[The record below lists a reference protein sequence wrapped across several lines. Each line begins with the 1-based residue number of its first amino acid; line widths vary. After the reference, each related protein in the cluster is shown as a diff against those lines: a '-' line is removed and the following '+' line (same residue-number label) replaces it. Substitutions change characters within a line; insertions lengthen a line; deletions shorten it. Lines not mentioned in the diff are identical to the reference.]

1 MAIFDGKR
9 LRGIVGNVVF
19 KDDKDKKNTIV
30 QQAPVVVRQSE
41 KTKVASGVFGQ
52 GSVLAGVIRRDME
65 IITRE
70 CYDSGM
76 CNRFNKPVRDILNK
90 CFDKATKIYH
100 FSADSFEPLTGFE
113 FNLKSLVTNSLYVK
127 PVVSLSGNQLTVSIP
142 EIQVK
147 QQLKFPA
154 GANLCEIGVVVCF
167 VALEQGMKQEES
179 LQSIEIGSGATVLL
193 PHNFIFEVPEGCL
206 CVVGLGLNY
215 FHKQNDIKTV
225 KTHKTFNPANICG
238 AIITEGVFVDPGMV
252 KTGNTCKASPWSKI
266 IKMNLGG
273 TSEGQYNG

>member
-19 KDDKDKKNTIV
+19 KDGKDKKNTIV

-41 KTKVASGVFGQ
+41 KTKVASKVFGQ
-52 GSVLAGVIRRDME
+52 GSILAGVIRRAME

-90 CFDKATKIYH
+90 CFDKETETYH
-100 FSADSFEPLTGFE
+100 FQEDSFESLIGFE
-113 FNLKSLVTNSLYVK
+113 FNLQSLVSNSLYVK
-127 PVVSLSGNQLTVSIP
+127 PVVSVNDSQLQVSLP

-147 QQLKFPA
+147 QQLKFPV

-167 VALEQGMKQEES
+167 VALEQGVKQDE
-179 LQSIEIGSGATVLL
+179 LFQSIEIGSDATVL
-193 PHNFIFEVPEGCL
+193 PAHDFTFEVPEGCL

-238 AIITEGVFVDPGMV
+238 AIITEGVLVDPGLV
-252 KTGNTCKASPWSKI
+252 KIGNTCRPSPWSKI
-266 IKMNLGG
+266 MKMNLGG
-273 TSEGQYNG
+273 TSEGQENG

>member
-9 LRGIVGNVVF
+9 LRGIVGNIVF
-19 KDDKDKKNTIV
+19 KDGKDKKNTIV
-30 QQAPVVVRQSE
+30 QQAPAVVRQSE
-41 KTKVASGVFGQ
+41 KTKVASKVFGQ
-52 GSVLAGVIRRDME
+52 GSVLAGVIRRAME

-90 CFDKATKIYH
+90 CFDKETETYH
-100 FSADSFEPLTGFE
+100 FQGNSFESLIGFE
-113 FNLKSLVTNSLYVK
+113 FNLQSLVTNSLYVK
-127 PVVSLSGNQLTVSIP
+127 PVVSLNDSQLQVSLP

-147 QQLKFPA
+147 QQLKFPV

-167 VALEQGMKQEES
+167 LALEQGVKQDE
-179 LQSIEIGSGATVLL
+179 LFQSIEIGSDATVL
-193 PHNFIFEVPEGCL
+193 PAHDFTFEVPEGCL

-238 AIITEGVFVDPGMV
+238 AIITEGVLIDPGLV
-252 KTGNTCKASPWSKI
+252 KIGNTCKPSPWSKI
-266 IKMNLGG
+266 MKMNLGG
-273 TSEGQYNG
+273 TSEAQETG